1 MALNILSNHA
11 ANLAHRNLA
20 RAEEATNRSLLK
32 LSSGQRVVSARD
44 DATSMAIGV
53 RLDST
58 ASAITS
64 GIVNIGQGNSMLQIA
79 DGGMAT
85 IGDALIRMKT
95 LAAQAASGNL
105 SEAERGFLNDEF
117 IGLRDEIN
125 RIASSSNFNGIQ
137 LLGDSSDVSL
147 DYSDLK
153 TGGSA
158 RALSHANGFSN
169 VAITHDNYWASD
181 EGDDGLGDSQLRLD
195 LTKSGD
201 RVFLNAIADIDG
213 NSNDRS
219 HSIDVTDYATGGSK
233 ALTLADKLSLEF
245 DDVGVK
251 VDLNFN
257 IGATIANA
265 LSQGSDGAGADG
277 STSVQLFG
285 SNPTFSVLEDQGK
298 ELSDRVY
305 LQVGGG
311 ATAADQVA
319 ISMTAVDGATLG
331 SGKTGTEPS
340 LDDLGKNAIASTV
353 KARKALETIT
363 RAIDDIQRARTNIGT
378 NQNRLDV
385 ASTNLAATLQHVE
398 EARSSLLDLDV
409 AAELTDYAS
418 NQILT
423 RTSVAILGRISEMR
437 QNLLRLLEG

>member
-58 ASAITS
+58 ASTITS
-64 GIVNIGQGNSMLQIA
+64 GIVNVGHGNSMLQIA

-85 IGDALIRMKT
+85 IDNILVRMKT
-95 LAAQAASGNL
+95 LAVQAASENL
-105 SEAERGFLNDEF
+105 PDTERGFLNDEF
-117 IGLRDEIN
+117 TGLRSEIN
-125 RIASSSNFNGIQ
+125 RIASSTSFNGIQ
-137 LLGDSSDVSL
+137 LLGDGSDVSL
-147 DYSDLK
+147 DYSDLEA
-153 TGGSA
+153 GGTA
-158 RALSHANGFSN
+158 NALSHANGFSN
-169 VAITHDNYWASD
+169 VAITNDNYWAGDND
-181 EGDDGLGDSQLRLD
+181 EDGLGDNSVRFD
-195 LTKSGD
+195 LIKTGD
-201 RVFLNAIADIDG
+201 RIMLNASSEIDG
-213 NSNDRS
+213 TASHRS
-219 HSIDVTDYATGGSK
+219 QSIDITDYATGGAK
-233 ALTLADKLSLEF
+233 ALEISERHSLEF
-245 DDVGVK
+245 DTLGVK

-257 IGATIANA
+257 IGTTVSNA
-265 LSQGSDGAGADG
+265 LSQGADGAGADG
-277 STSVQLFG
+277 SASAQVLG
-285 SNPTFSVLEDQGK
+285 SSPVFSVTEDRGNK
-298 ELSDRVY
+298 LSDRVY